1 MQIIEGDGRMNV
13 VRLERR
19 ETPRSRTVLGARA
32 VFNERFST
40 MDCRVRD
47 ISATGARLRF
57 GGPPLVPRWFELML
71 IERGERR
78 RVERIWT
85 SGQDMGVAFVAE
97 RDGG

>member
-1 MQIIEGDGRMNV
+1 MTV

-19 ETPRSRTVLGARA
+19 KNPRSRTLLGGRA

-57 GGPPLVPRWFELML
+57 GGPPLVPRWFELHL
-71 IERGERR
+71 VERGERR
-78 RVERIWT
+78 RVERVWT

-97 RDGG
+97 GA

>member
-1 MQIIEGDGRMNV
+1 MTVTVTRM
-13 VRLERR
+13 ERR
-19 ETPRSRTVLGARA
+19 RRTRSRTVLGARA

-47 ISATGARLRF
+47 ISPDGARLRF
-57 GGPPLVPRWFELML
+57 GGPPLVPRWFELLL

-85 SGQDMGVAFVAE
+85 AGQDMGVAFVAE
-97 RDGG
+97 G

>member
-1 MQIIEGDGRMNV
+1 MSL

-19 ETPRSRTVLGARA
+19 GQPRSRTILGARA

-47 ISATGARLRF
+47 ISAGGARLRF
-57 GGPPLVPRWFELML
+57 GGPPVVPRWFELQL

-78 RVERIWT
+78 RVERVWT

-97 RDGG
+97 TA